1 MSRPL
6 RVLLVSS
13 SGGVLLDLL
22 ALRPWWQR
30 HSTSWVAVRA
40 ADTSI
45 ALAGFPVT
53 WQHAPHGWAQVP
65 PAVWRAVRLLRRD
78 RPDLIVSAGR
88 GLAVPYFLAARL
100 RGVPA
105 IWLETL
111 TQTEPPVGAARLCTR
126 LARAVLVQRPAR
138 LAAHKRA
145 VLVGE
150 LY

>member
-1 MSRPL
+1 
-6 RVLLVSS
+6 VLLVSS
-13 SGGVLLDLL
+13 SGGVQLDLL
-22 ALRPWWQR
+22 ALRQWWQR
-30 HSTSWVAVRA
+30 HYTYWVAVRA

-45 ALAGFPVT
+45 ALAGLRVT
-53 WQHAPHGWAQVP
+53 WQHAPYGWAQVP
-65 PAVWRAVRLLRRD
+65 SAVWRAVRLLRRD
-78 RPDLIVSAGR
+78 RPDVIVSAGR

-138 LAAHKRA
+138 LATHKRA
-145 VLVGE
+145 VLIGE